1 MTACAVAGLPDIG
14 QHRGAL
20 SHLQHRVHKRQ
31 TCVHRLF
38 VWGRSG
44 CSWMVNSH
52 LNLLK
57 TSQITGL
64 YFRAPYIADFSPR
77 SPRFDPRSV
86 HVRFLAG
93 SGTGTAF
100 PFSISVFPC
109 QYYSTSAPYSYSCT
123 SCGYVKDEG
132 LTHGNFPKSNALPE
146 FGEHWIENAVTSVSA
161 FTVSY
166 INIFGSCSYGT
177 RHQHVSTQERRKC
190 RCISV
195 SCADRPAAVRLSR
208 QVTG

>member
-1 MTACAVAGLPDIG
+1 
-14 QHRGAL
+14 
-20 SHLQHRVHKRQ
+20 
-31 TCVHRLF
+31 
-38 VWGRSG
+38 
-44 CSWMVNSH
+44 MVNSH

-57 TSQITGL
+57 TSQITGI
-64 YFRAPYIADFSPR
+64 YFRAPYIAGFSPR

-86 HVRFLAG
+86 HVSFLAG

-123 SCGYVKDEG
+123 RCGYVKDEG
-132 LTHGNFPKSNALPE
+132 LTHANFPKSNALPE
-146 FGEHWIENAVTSVSA
+146 FGEHWIENAMTSVSA
-161 FTVSY
+161 FKVSY
-166 INIFGSCSYGT
+166 VNIFGSCSYGT
-177 RHQHVSTQERRKC
+177 RHQHVCTQGSRKC